1 MRCIQ
6 FILILSLTS
15 IIACGPSKYSNGH
28 GAVLASV
35 FDHDLMSSEIPN
47 DLKENNSGSD
57 SIALVNAFI
66 DQWIRKMLLLHE
78 AQNRLPESLNVD
90 KLVEDYKQSLLI
102 NNLEKQVIDEELDTL
117 INHNER
123 MTIYEKIK
131 GNYLQEFPI
140 IRLTYIKIPEKAPRI
155 DRFYEWWKTE
165 DFDRMNFYI
174 EKYAESAILGIDDW
188 WEWNDIQNQID
199 DIILNKYS
207 FKQPKSIQKN
217 IGEYEYF
224 VNVYEYVDKGEI
236 SPLSFIKDQIDN
248 IIIQKR
254 KVTVMDEYLERVYQK
269 EVKKKNILLHSAN

>member
-6 FILILSLTS
+6 FIFIIGLTS
-15 IIACGPSKYSNGH
+15 IIACESSNNSNGH
-28 GAVLASV
+28 GTVLASV
-35 FDHDLMSSEIPN
+35 FDHELMSSEIPS

-66 DQWIRKMLLLHE
+66 DQWIRKMLLLRE
-78 AQNRLPESLNVD
+78 AQNRLPESLDVD

-117 INHNER
+117 ISDDER
-123 MTIYEKIK
+123 MAIYEKIK

-207 FKQPKSIQKN
+207 FKQARSIQKN

-224 VNVYEYVDKGEI
+224 VNIYEYVDKGEI

-254 KVTVMDEYLERVYQK
+254 KVSVMDEYLERLYQK